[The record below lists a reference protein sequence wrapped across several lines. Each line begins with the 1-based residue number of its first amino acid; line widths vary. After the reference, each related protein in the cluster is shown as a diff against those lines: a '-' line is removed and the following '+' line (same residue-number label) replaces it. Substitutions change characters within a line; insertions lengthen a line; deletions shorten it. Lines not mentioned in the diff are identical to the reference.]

1 MKVVDGGIII
11 MYLMTRNML
20 VHACDVVMTEDA
32 AMELVMTEVVMT
44 KLEVEN
50 NVQLEFALLAGDH

>member
-1 MKVVDGGIII
+1 
-11 MYLMTRNML
+11 ML
-20 VHACDVVMTEDA
+20 VMTEDAAMELVMTEDA

-50 NVQLEFALLAGDH
+50 NVQLEFAPLAGDH

>member
-1 MKVVDGGIII
+1 
-11 MYLMTRNML
+11 MTQNML
-20 VHACDVVMTEDA
+20 VHACDVVMTGDA

>member
-11 MYLMTRNML
+11 MYLMTQNML
-20 VHACDVVMTEDA
+20 VHACDVVKTEDA
-32 AMELVMTEVVMT
+32 VMELVMTEVVMT

>member
-11 MYLMTRNML
+11 MYLMTQNML
-20 VHACDVVMTEDA
+20 VHACDVTIEDA

-50 NVQLEFALLAGDH
+50 NVQLEFAPLAGDD